1 MNILSR
7 GSFALISER
16 EDYPWSSVGVTR
28 AGAVVTTSLLPAG
41 LASPDALSPYIR
53 VTAARAFCYRH
64 AHNQWAFV
72 LPPGYYYPV
81 MLNTFTGA
89 QTRTNYWVAAKPK
102 CCNSHWL
109 NRLSGLLLTTE
120 IHYINCNNSFLRS
133 QGKRSRSQKIVT
145 NISSHLSS
153 LSHFRTFTP
162 VTPLKLVW
170 NLKHT
175 CMGQLYCYNVLLHTK
190 MVHALQCGH
199 GRHFNRPTWN
209 IEIPI

>member
-1 MNILSR
+1 MVFCRRDEGQVQWWRRLTSQQVSQVWLSQ
-7 GSFALISER
+7 
-16 EDYPWSSVGVTR
+16 TR
-28 AGAVVTTSLLPAG
+28 SLLIF
-41 LASPDALSPYIR
+41 LSPLHVPSVIATP
-53 VTAARAFCYRH
+53 TANGLSCY
-64 AHNQWAFV
+64 
-72 LPPGYYYPV
+72 LPV
-81 MLNTFTGA
+81 NTTRWRG
-89 QTRTNYWVAAKPK
+89 TRSPELKHRTNYWVAAKPK